1 VIVPWG
7 FVELEKNNKQ
17 RQTEFWFAGGL
28 FVLVTIPLSVW
39 DIAMHLRHYEN
50 PNLQRY
56 IIRIIWMV
64 PIYSIDAWFGLKF
77 PEAAIYLDTVRELY
91 EAYVIYNFYALLLE
105 FVRQNDPDFLEHAK
119 LRPVRKHMF
128 PLCYVKPWA
137 NGEQFFN
144 WIRSGPIVY
153 VSGRILCTLIAL
165 ITEAK
170 GTYND
175 GEIKA
180 NNPWLWLASINTLT
194 QGWAMYCLILFYYAY
209 KYDLESCR
217 PLPKLLVIK
226 AVVFFSFWQACL
238 VTLLGMTGTI
248 KDVYPFANCT
258 SNATWTD
265 PRPCQPERAGH
276 LASKDAYSTAI
287 NDLLICVE
295 MFFAAV
301 AHHYIFSFRE
311 FETEEFNAQ
320 KMTFRESISHLLTF
334 RDVTEDVVGSL
345 KTASVTAAKGTISAF
360 SKDVESGREG
370 GRNVGTVP
378 LLSPEKVSTYGS

>member
-1 VIVPWG
+1 
-7 FVELEKNNKQ
+7 
-17 RQTEFWFAGGL
+17 
-28 FVLVTIPLSVW
+28 
-39 DIAMHLRHYEN
+39 
-50 PNLQRY
+50 
-56 IIRIIWMV
+56 
-64 PIYSIDAWFGLKF
+64 
-77 PEAAIYLDTVRELY
+77 
-91 EAYVIYNFYALLLE
+91 
-105 FVRQNDPDFLEHAK
+105 
-119 LRPVRKHMF
+119 
-128 PLCYVKPWA
+128 
-137 NGEQFFN
+137 
-144 WIRSGPIVY
+144 
-153 VSGRILCTLIAL
+153 
-165 ITEAK
+165 
-170 GTYND
+170 
-175 GEIKA
+175 
-180 NNPWLWLASINTLT
+180 
-194 QGWAMYCLILFYYAY
+194 
-209 KYDLESCR
+209 
-217 PLPKLLVIK
+217 
-226 AVVFFSFWQACL
+226 
-238 VTLLGMTGTI
+238 MTGTI

>member
-1 VIVPWG
+1 
-7 FVELEKNNKQ
+7 
-17 RQTEFWFAGGL
+17 
-28 FVLVTIPLSVW
+28 
-39 DIAMHLRHYEN
+39 
-50 PNLQRY
+50 
-56 IIRIIWMV
+56 MV

-153 VSGRILCTLIAL
+153 VS
-165 ITEAK
+165 EAK

-209 KYDLESCR
+209 KYDLESY
-217 PLPKLLVIK
+217 
-226 AVVFFSFWQACL
+226 
-238 VTLLGMTGTI
+238 
-248 KDVYPFANCT
+248 VYPFANCT

-378 LLSPEKVSTYGS
+378 LLSPEK